1 MGRAKQLTM
10 EEKTRIMC
18 WGAEGVTPKDI
29 AHRLGRNAATIRKH
43 LAVLRD
49 LPPNATPP
57 PPKPRSGRP
66 CSTST
71 RQDTRLINYVQRYP
85 LKTARQLQKE
95 VPGWRQVAVRT
106 IQKRLQ
112 RKLGLSSLRA
122 AKKPNSY

>member
-29 AHRLGRNAATIRKH
+29 AHRLGRNAATIRTH
-43 LAVLRD
+43 LAGLRD

-66 CSTST
+66 CYTST

-106 IQKRLQ
+106 I
-112 RKLGLSSLRA
+112 
-122 AKKPNSY
+122 